1 MQGWFQKNYHYNLL
15 HEWNKENYDMTF
27 SIRVKKHLINF
38 KSTYNLEIK
47 EKFLNLLDAT
57 YPKLLAK
64 IINQETLAYSH
75 FK

>member
-1 MQGWFQKNYHYNLL
+1 MS
-15 HEWNKENYDMTF
+15 F